1 MAGLRSSLVRMVGE
15 HNRRMTNDPVY
26 RERVER
32 WKHWHE
38 AQKLERE
45 ARADEPKHYDRD
57 GYCDNPGRG
66 Y

>member
-1 MAGLRSSLVRMVGE
+1 MDDMRESLALMLSD
-15 HNRRMTNDPVY
+15 HNRRILNDPAY
-26 RERVER
+26 RERVEH